1 MVWSVVSYGVE
12 IWGWKERESLEKLQ
26 ERFLKWILGVERSTP
41 GYMVRKELQREKL
54 KGRSEGL
61 ELRKE
66 VRGGKRKNIGKGM
79 LEGDER
85 KSKERSSPKGV
96 GGGEERMRG
105 FFGGKRLEG

>member
-1 MVWSVVSYGVE
+1 MVSYGVE
-12 IWGWKERESLEKLQ
+12 IWVWKERESLEKLQ

-66 VRGGKRKNIGKGM
+66 VRGRKRRNIGKGM

-85 KSKERSSPKGV
+85 KSKERSSPKGM
-96 GGGEERMRG
+96 GGEERMRG